1 MGIARLKIEF
11 MSAYTAITFA
21 PVQGFIEKSRKLR
34 DLYGASL
41 IISFLSAKLVQKA
54 APLGLEVI
62 SPGLPHIPEGMPN
75 RILIKGKF
83 ERNDVQNT
91 LLKEWQKILQISRVW
106 IEDNLGK

>member
-1 MGIARLKIEF
+1 MGIARLIIEF
-11 MSAYTAITFA
+11 MSAYTAIAFA

-41 IISFLSAKLVQKA
+41 ILSFLSFKLVEKA
-54 APLGLEVI
+54 ECLGLKVI
-62 SPGLPHIPEGMPN
+62 SPGLPTIQEGMPN

-91 LLKEWQKILQISRVW
+91 LLKEWQKILQISRV
-106 IEDNLGK
+106 